1 MHPLP
6 PYHPALRSLQLLIQ
20 LPVTFHPAVLLQRL
34 LQPTERLP
42 NNDPTDSSRL
52 EGSGLEG
59 RGLEGGGRRGPADW
73 LGAMTGTHH
82 PRKGRALFFFL
93 LTAIGRSSGPGR
105 SF

>member
-42 NNDPTDSSRL
+42 NNDPTDSSRIVPQ
-52 EGSGLEG
+52 SYS
-59 RGLEGGGRRGPADW
+59 
-73 LGAMTGTHH
+73 
-82 PRKGRALFFFL
+82 
-93 LTAIGRSSGPGR
+93 LTRTSTK
-105 SF
+105 